1 MLLSLIVEGLAL
13 PVRFSWAQL
22 PEVNADSSVPAPPV
36 TIDFSVAGPEG
47 PAVGTSANPAS
58 IPADQAAPETV
69 ASETPA
75 VPPLAQ
81 PYWVELIQQAA
92 RNENSLQA
100 PSVFQPLDYEQT
112 IWDAL
117 AHSPY
122 VKAVQLL
129 PQINEA
135 KIREASGLFD
145 PTPFV
150 DSLFND
156 TSDPVGSTLTTGG
169 PKRLNEHRLDNGLG
183 IRAKN
188 QLGGSAELAQNMQ
201 LRNNNSVFLS
211 PKEQADAKMLLKLNQ
226 PMMRGAGRTYATAS
240 IRIAEVNVGVSQ
252 FEATRKLQLHA
263 QSIANAYWNLFAA
276 RSIEIQAQR
285 GRERLVYLQNELAK
299 RAQVDGLQ
307 SQLKRAEA
315 AVARQTSSIARAQAD
330 VISATATLKAL
341 VNSPEMVD
349 GSAAL
354 MPVSTPIDSPFII
367 NRTSELE
374 SALMYHP
381 DLLAAKERIKAAMVR
396 LKVAENE
403 LRPTLNLVMEGYLHG
418 LNGNYGLGDSLVDQ
432 FSSGRPSYAGG
443 LSYQR
448 PYRNV
453 ISKSILQQRRLE
465 MRQLLLEL
473 DNSMLVVSADV
484 DQAIASVMATYAEL
498 EAAVK
503 STFAFDEEVRYL
515 DARWQNAF
523 VETTGPALLLDELL
537 NAQNQLIQAENAWAR
552 AQAEHMIA
560 FAKLQVATGAL
571 LNSVSL
577 SNIEP

>member
-1 MLLSLIVEGLAL
+1 M
-13 PVRFSWAQL
+13 
-22 PEVNADSSVPAPPV
+22 
-36 TIDFSVAGPEG
+36 
-47 PAVGTSANPAS
+47 
-58 IPADQAAPETV
+58 
-69 ASETPA
+69 
-75 VPPLAQ
+75 
-81 PYWVELIQQAA
+81 
-92 RNENSLQA
+92 
-100 PSVFQPLDYEQT
+100 FQPLDYEQT